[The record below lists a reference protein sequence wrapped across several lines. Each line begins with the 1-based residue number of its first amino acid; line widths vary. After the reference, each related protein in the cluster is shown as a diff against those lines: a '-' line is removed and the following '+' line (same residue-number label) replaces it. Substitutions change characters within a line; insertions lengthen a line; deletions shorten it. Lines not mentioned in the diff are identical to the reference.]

1 MKQTLV
7 ILVFIVLIAM
17 LAYDIAIVL
26 TDNPYDDL
34 ALQENGQDSS
44 DSPTSICEHDT
55 SNPIYCKTISL
66 SVDQLMLWLYALY

>member
-7 ILVFIVLIAM
+7 ILVFVVLIAL
-17 LAYDIAIVL
+17 LAYDMAIVL

-44 DSPTSICEHDT
+44 DSHTSICEHDT
-55 SNPIYCKTISL
+55 SNPIYRKTVSL